1 LYVEQGILTEKVK
14 VAVKDS
20 KDWYDNV
27 FETDYHLL
35 SINKLA
41 AYIKENKHLPDIP
54 STKIVMTDGLDL
66 GKMNGLLLKKV
77 EELTLYLIQLQKELD
92 ETKEQVEKLKEK

>member
-1 LYVEQGILTEKVK
+1 M
-14 VAVKDS
+14 
-20 KDWYDNV
+20 
-27 FETDYHLL
+27 
-35 SINKLA
+35 
-41 AYIKENKHLPDIP
+41 P
-54 STKIVMTDGLDL
+54 STKTVMTDGLDL

>member
-1 LYVEQGILTEKVK
+1 
-14 VAVKDS
+14 
-20 KDWYDNV
+20 
-27 FETDYHLL
+27 
-35 SINKLA
+35 
-41 AYIKENKHLPDIP
+41 
-54 STKIVMTDGLDL
+54 MTDGLDL